1 MPCSRS
7 RSSSSCTSFRC
18 VSFRYKKHHSSTSPF
33 SDGFLTGACSRH
45 RCWYVQISTLAYT
58 FGVTLASI
66 LLVLSTLA
74 AFGVTRT
81 ILAPLVGAIANR
93 EVLSIT
99 VILGSIVCVV
109 FCVLFLVS
117 SALHDLANGTRSL
130 YNYLLANA
138 YAEDN
143 TSAPSFIMN
152 HCSLCV
158 HGMDLVV
165 VAIIGIDIF
174 VS

>member
-1 MPCSRS
+1 M
-7 RSSSSCTSFRC
+7 
-18 VSFRYKKHHSSTSPF
+18 
-33 SDGFLTGACSRH
+33 
-45 RCWYVQISTLAYT
+45 QISTLAYT

-130 YNYLLANA
+130 YNFLLANA

-143 TSAPSFIMN
+143 TSASFIMN
-152 HCSLCV
+152 HCSLPLYMDVCV